1 MKKNKNVVN
10 NLLELV
16 GNTPMVKIDNLTR
29 GFKGTILA
37 KLESANPGHSSKD
50 RIALHIVES
59 AEKKVFLSLVIPLL
73 KLHQEILDLA

>member
-1 MKKNKNVVN
+1 MKINKNVVN

-16 GNTPMVKIDNLTR
+16 GNTPMVQINKLTKD
-29 GFKGTILA
+29 FAGTFLA

-59 AEKKVFLSLVIPLL
+59 STWYCSCTY
-73 KLHQEILDLA
+73 